1 MRILHTSDWHLGQ
14 KFISQSREAEQQMA
28 LDWLLEVIEKEQVDV
43 LIVAGDIFDVN
54 NPPVSAEEMYYH
66 FLTRLK
72 KTCCQHVVITGGN
85 HDSPSK
91 LNAPRGLLKAL
102 NMHVVGATTGDLDD
116 EIIVFEGKDGEP
128 DLMVAAVPFLR
139 ERDFRTI
146 TAGESAGE
154 RIRRIQEGIV
164 AHYQEIIAKTI
175 DFKGFMVATGHL
187 FAKGAS
193 THEEQQ
199 NIYLG
204 NLDNIAA
211 DQFPER
217 FDYIA
222 LGHIHRMQKVGKQD
236 RIRYAGSLIPLSF
249 SEISDKKGVLL
260 VDFDK
265 NQKTPAIREIIAP
278 VFRRL
283 VTIKGKMSEVEQKLQ
298 KNHQPTDPLPAWVEI
313 IVTSDPGVAM
323 PDRHLRDFAAGMHL
337 EILKVR
343 VERSASALAEQMPLM
358 DLSALTIEEVFEQ
371 RCTAKGLN
379 DEEISTVKQT
389 FSELKMWLTE
399 NGDKV
404 R

>member
-28 LDWLLEVIEKEQVDV
+28 LNWLLEVIEREQVDV
-43 LIVAGDIFDVN
+43 LIVAGDVFDVN
-54 NPPVSAEEMYYH
+54 NPPVSAEEMYYD

-72 KTCCQHVVITGGN
+72 KTCCRHVVITGGN

-102 NMHVVGATTGDLDD
+102 NMHVVGATTGDLAD
-116 EIIVFEGKDGEP
+116 EIIVFTGEDGNP

-175 DFKGFMVATGHL
+175 DFKGFIVATGHL

-249 SEISDKKGVLL
+249 SEITDKKGVLMI
-260 VDFDK
+260 DFDK
-265 NQKTPAIREIIAP
+265 NQKTPSIREITAP

-283 VTIKGKMSEVEQKLQ
+283 VTIKGKMGEVEQKLQ
-298 KNHQPTDPLPAWVEI
+298 KNHQPADPLPAWVEI
-313 IVTSDPGVAM
+313 IVTGDPGVAM

-343 VERSASALAEQMPLM
+343 VERSGSALTEQMPLM
-358 DLSALTIEEVFEQ
+358 DLSALTVEEVFEQ
-371 RCTAKGLN
+371 RCMAKGLN
-379 DEEISTVKQT
+379 EDETSTVKQT

-399 NGDKV
+399 HGDKV
-404 R
+404 K